1 RRVASPRPFLVHCL
15 PSMRKKI
22 LFSASVF
29 HALTDASTVV
39 IPTIFPILYNRGFL
53 ITRYSQIGLLSNLG
67 LIATVL
73 FQFVVVRLSYRR
85 DYRIFLLASGL
96 GICACLALTPL
107 AGSFFVLLLFF
118 LLLRLAASVYHPL
131 IIAWISKSAA
141 DSDRELDRAM
151 GIQSGSGNV
160 GVMTAYLTVGFLAQR
175 WTWKTP
181 LFAWAGLGLLLVLA
195 VLLTLRGVPSQNEET
210 RPLRE
215 AQSWIRSLA
224 AVKRFVPGFFFGGM
238 GWNVTVFF
246 APSLLNH
253 RFGVPMGQT
262 GLFLALWMGI
272 GTITGYSY
280 GSLSRRFGRK
290 KLFLTTLAGSA
301 ACLVVLGWSPIRGL
315 AVAALLVFGGLL
327 LMTYPSLHTFV
338 GSTVRP
344 EEQTRA
350 FSWVSNIQMISG
362 ALVALVSGF
371 LSDAAGIHLPF
382 LLAAALTLGV
392 FIFYLPRGPEF
403 FGGRSERA
411 AGPGVNGGA

>member
-1 RRVASPRPFLVHCL
+1 
-15 PSMRKKI
+15 
-22 LFSASVF
+22 
-29 HALTDASTVV
+29 
-39 IPTIFPILYNRGFL
+39 
-53 ITRYSQIGLLSNLG
+53 
-67 LIATVL
+67 
-73 FQFVVVRLSYRR
+73 
-85 DYRIFLLASGL
+85 
-96 GICACLALTPL
+96 
-107 AGSFFVLLLFF
+107 
-118 LLLRLAASVYHPL
+118 
-131 IIAWISKSAA
+131 
-141 DSDRELDRAM
+141 
-151 GIQSGSGNV
+151 
-160 GVMTAYLTVGFLAQR
+160 
-175 WTWKTP
+175 
-181 LFAWAGLGLLLVLA
+181 
-195 VLLTLRGVPSQNEET
+195 
-210 RPLRE
+210 
-215 AQSWIRSLA
+215 
-224 AVKRFVPGFFFGGM
+224 
-238 GWNVTVFF
+238 
-246 APSLLNH
+246 
-253 RFGVPMGQT
+253 
-262 GLFLALWMGI
+262 LWMGI

>member
-1 RRVASPRPFLVHCL
+1 
-15 PSMRKKI
+15 
-22 LFSASVF
+22 
-29 HALTDASTVV
+29 
-39 IPTIFPILYNRGFL
+39 
-53 ITRYSQIGLLSNLG
+53 
-67 LIATVL
+67 
-73 FQFVVVRLSYRR
+73 
-85 DYRIFLLASGL
+85 
-96 GICACLALTPL
+96 
-107 AGSFFVLLLFF
+107 
-118 LLLRLAASVYHPL
+118 
-131 IIAWISKSAA
+131 
-141 DSDRELDRAM
+141 
-151 GIQSGSGNV
+151 QSGSGNV

-280 GSLSRRFGRK
+280 GPLSRRFGRK

-301 ACLVVLGWSPIRGL
+301 ACLVVIGWSPIRGL